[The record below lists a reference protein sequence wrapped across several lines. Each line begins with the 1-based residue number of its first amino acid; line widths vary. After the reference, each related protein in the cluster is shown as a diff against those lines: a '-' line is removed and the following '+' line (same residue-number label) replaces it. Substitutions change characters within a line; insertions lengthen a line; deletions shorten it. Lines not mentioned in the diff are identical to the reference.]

1 MPSKLPI
8 KPRAQ
13 TRVKAIEREKAIERD
28 EETDWL
34 GLWALSMG
42 FAAIVMAT
50 VAYFTAGDRIGA
62 SLILFGAAA
71 LIATVFHAGALSAK
85 K

>member
-1 MPSKLPI
+1 MPSKLPN

-13 TRVKAIEREKAIERD
+13 TRVQTIEREQ
-28 EETDWL
+28 ETDWL

-50 VAYFTAGDRIGA
+50 IAYFTAGDRIGA

-71 LIATVFHAGALSAK
+71 LIAAVFHAGAAAK
-85 K
+85 RE